1 MMQAQVNLSCIKL
14 IIKKM
19 QKKFKY
25 FIYSLVILLT
35 IAIGNGIYADIS
47 VEDLKNE
54 YANEHSKFIEVD
66 EMNVHY
72 RDEGEGFPIVLIHG
86 TAASLHTWDAWTDVL
101 IKTNRVIRMDLPAFG
116 ITGPNKNADYSIEA
130 YTTFLQSF
138 LEKIGLEKFHL
149 AGNSLGGNIAW
160 NYTADYPDKV
170 EKLILLDSSGLPTN
184 KSQPAIFKMAKT
196 PLLNSLFLYI
206 TPRFLIKKNIEE
218 VYEDDSKITDKLINR
233 YHKMALRVGN
243 RQAFIDRAKTDF
255 KPDAIA
261 NQNKLKS
268 IQTPTLLIWGAKD
281 LWIPLDNGIRMDRI
295 LVNSTL
301 KVIENSGHVPMEENP
316 IESLK
321 LMNEFLFTS
330 EINKK

>member
-1 MMQAQVNLSCIKL
+1 M
-14 IIKKM
+14 IKKS
-19 QKKFKY
+19 KY
-25 FIYSLVILLT
+25 FIYLFIILLT
-35 IAIGNGIYADIS
+35 SVIGNSFYSDIS

-54 YANEHSKFIEVD
+54 FTNEHSQFIEID
-66 EMNVHY
+66 EVNVHY

-86 TAASLHTWDAWTDVL
+86 TAASLHTWDAWTDEL

-130 YTTFLQSF
+130 YTTFLHSF
-138 LEKIGLEKFHL
+138 LEKLKLEKFHL

-160 NYTADYPDKV
+160 NYTADYPSKV
-170 EKLILLDSSGLPTN
+170 EKLILVDASGLPTN

-196 PLLNSLFLYI
+196 PILNSLFLYI

-218 VYEDDSKITDKLINR
+218 VYEDDSKITDELINR

-243 RQAFIDRAKTDF
+243 RKAFIDRAKTDF
-255 KPDAIA
+255 KLDTQV
-261 NQNKLKS
+261 NLEKLKS

-281 LWIPLDNGIRMDRI
+281 LWIPIANGIRMNEI
-295 LVNSTL
+295 LVNSKL
-301 KVIENSGHVPMEENP
+301 EVLENSGHVPMEENP
-316 IESLK
+316 RESLK
-321 LMNEFLFTS
+321 LMNDFLFTS